1 MSERAMNGHSPS
13 PTESSLRL
21 EVDLDRIGWLVFD
34 RPDSSVNLLSA
45 SVLRRLDALVGEL
58 ESRIANGQLV
68 AVVVRSGKEGTF
80 IAGADVAEISGIA
93 SAGEARA
100 ASAEGQRI
108 FRRLERLRV
117 PTVACIDGTCL
128 GGGTELSLHCD
139 HRVATDRSST
149 RIGLP
154 EVRLGILPGFGGCV
168 KLPRL
173 IGIQKALG
181 LILGGRPVPAER
193 ARRLGLVDRV
203 LPHRALERAVREF
216 VEDAIAGRVPKAEP
230 RLAPR
235 DRLLERNPIGRRVV
249 FGLAR
254 RRVREETKGDYPAP
268 LRAIDVVERT
278 AGAGADEAYR
288 IESEALGELLVGDVS
303 RALVRVFL
311 LGQAAKKALPEDILS
326 LARPVEVA
334 AVIGAGVMGGAIAE
348 LAVAND
354 VRTLLKDIDREAL
367 EAGQRH
373 AADLLR
379 KAAKAR
385 VFTQE
390 EAGLKLALLTG
401 TLAYDGFGEVDLAI
415 EAVVER
421 MAVKQQ
427 VFRELEGV
435 VRPETVLATNTSSL
449 SVTEMG
455 TALGRPERLVGL
467 HFFNPVHR
475 MPLVEVIRAERTGE
489 AALATAF
496 RFALD
501 AGKTPVVV
509 ADSPGFLVNRL
520 LGPYLAEAGRL
531 IEEGVPIEAIDRA
544 LVAFGM
550 PMGPCRLLDEIG
562 FDVARHAGREMA
574 AAFGDRLAPSGVLD
588 RLIEEGRLGKKNG
601 RGFYRYE
608 DGRSKGVDPEVGA
621 AVPSGTRELPDER
634 IRSRCL
640 WSMVNEA
647 ARALEEEVVA
657 SADLLDLAMIMG
669 TGFPPFR
676 GGLLRWA
683 DGQGLAKIHEGLT
696 GLAGELGE
704 RFRPA
709 PLLTR
714 LAEQN
719 GTFTHSP

>member
-1 MSERAMNGHSPS
+1 MNGPS
-13 PTESSLRL
+13 PAPDDSSLRL
-21 EVDLDRIGWLVFD
+21 EVDRDRVGWLVFD
-34 RPDSSVNLLSA
+34 RPDASVNLLSSA
-45 SVLRRLDALVGEL
+45 VLRRLDALLAEL

-68 AVVVRSGKEGTF
+68 AVAVRSGKEATF
-80 IAGADVAEISGIA
+80 IAGADVSEISGVV
-93 SAGEARA
+93 SAEEARA

-117 PTVACIDGTCL
+117 PTVALIDGTCL

-139 HRVATDRSST
+139 YRAATDRTAT

-154 EVRLGILPGFGGCV
+154 EVRLGIVPGFGGCV

-173 IGIQKALG
+173 IGIQRALG
-181 LILGGRPVPAER
+181 LILGGKPVSAER
-193 ARRLGLVDRV
+193 AGRLGLVDRV
-203 LPHRALERAVREF
+203 LASHALDRALAEF
-216 VEDAIAGRVPKAEP
+216 VEDVLAGRVPKAEP
-230 RLAPR
+230 RLGLR
-235 DRLLERNPIGRRVV
+235 DRLLERTPPGRKLLFALTRKKVQS
-249 FGLAR
+249 
-254 RRVREETKGDYPAP
+254 ETKGFYPAP

-278 AGAGADEAYR
+278 TGAGPDDAYR
-288 IESEALGELLVGDVS
+288 IEAEALGELLAGEVS

-311 LGQAAKKALPEDILS
+311 ISQAAKKALPEEVLER
-326 LARPVEVA
+326 ARKVESA

-348 LAVAND
+348 LAVAGD
-354 VRTLLKDIDREAL
+354 VRTVLKDIEQEAL

-373 AADLLR
+373 AAELLR

-385 VFTQE
+385 VFTE
-390 EAGLKLALLTG
+390 EQAGLKLALLSG
-401 TLAYDGFGEVDLAI
+401 TLTYDGLEEVDLAI

-427 VFRELEGV
+427 VFRELEEAVG
-435 VRPETVLATNTSSL
+435 PEAVLATNTSSL

-455 TALGRPERLVGL
+455 TALERPERLVGL
-467 HFFNPVHR
+467 HFFNPVHK
-475 MPLVEVIRAERTGE
+475 MPLVEVIRAEKTDDST
-489 AALATAF
+489 LATAF

-509 ADSPGFLVNRL
+509 ADRPGFLVNRL
-520 LGPYLAEAGRL
+520 LGPYLGEAGRL
-531 IEEGVPIEAIDRA
+531 VEEGIAIDAIDAA
-544 LVAFGM
+544 LRAFGM

-574 AAFGDRLAPSGVLD
+574 ATLGDRLAPSGVLD
-588 RLIEEGRLGKKNG
+588 RLIDEGRLGRKNG
-601 RGFYRYE
+601 RGFYLYE
-608 DGRSKGVDPEVGA
+608 AGRAKGVDPEVAALFGAAGA
-621 AVPSGTRELPDER
+621 AVSDSR
-634 IRSRCL
+634 IRERCL

-647 ARALEEEVVA
+647 ARALEEEIVA

-683 DGQGLAKIHEGLT
+683 DEEGAARIHEGLT
-696 GLAGELGE
+696 GLAEELGE

-709 PLLTR
+709 PLLAR

-719 GTFTHSP
+719 GTFTHSL

>member
-1 MSERAMNGHSPS
+1 MNGSSPA
-13 PTESSLRL
+13 PAESSLRL

-34 RPDSSVNLLSA
+34 RPDSPVNLLSA
-45 SVLRRLDALVGEL
+45 SVLRRLDGLLAEL

-80 IAGADVAEISGIA
+80 IAGADVSEISGVLSGA
-93 SAGEARA
+93 EARA
-100 ASAEGQRI
+100 ASAAGQRI

-139 HRVATDRSST
+139 HRAATDRGST

-154 EVRLGILPGFGGCV
+154 EVRLGLVPGFGGCV

-181 LILGGRPVPAER
+181 LILGGKPVSAER

-203 LPHRALERAVREF
+203 LPHHALERALREL
-216 VEDAIAGRVPKAEP
+216 VADVIAGRVPRA
-230 RLAPR
+230 APDPGLR
-235 DRLLERNPIGRRVV
+235 DRLLERTPIGRRIV

-254 RRVREETKGDYPAP
+254 KRVRRETQGFYPAP

-278 AGAGADEAYR
+278 AGATADEAYR

-311 LGQAAKKALPEDILS
+311 LSQAAKRALPEEVLS

-348 LAVAND
+348 LAVAGD

-367 EAGQRH
+367 ETGQRH
-373 AADLLR
+373 AADLLH
-379 KAAKAR
+379 KAVKAR
-385 VFTQE
+385 VFTEE

-401 TLAYDGFGEVDLAI
+401 TLAYEGFGDVDLAI

-427 VFRELEGV
+427 VFRELEAAVG
-435 VRPETVLATNTSSL
+435 PDAVLATNTSSL

-455 TALGRPERLVGL
+455 TALDRPERLVGL

-475 MPLVEVIRAERTGE
+475 MPLVEVIRAQRTGDP
-489 AALATAF
+489 ALATAF

-509 ADSPGFLVNRL
+509 ADRPGFLVNRL
-520 LGPYLAEAGRL
+520 LGPYLGEAGRL
-531 IEEGVPIEAIDRA
+531 IEEGVPVESIDGA
-544 LVAFGM
+544 LTAFGM

-574 AAFGDRLAPSGVLD
+574 AAFGDRLAPAGVLD
-588 RLIEEGRLGKKNG
+588 RLIEEGRLGRKNG

-608 DGRSKGVDPEVGA
+608 DGRSKGADPEVSAMFG
-621 AVPSGTRELPDER
+621 SGPRDVAEER

-640 WSMVNEA
+640 WPMVNEA
-647 ARALEEEVVA
+647 SRALEEAVVA
-657 SADLLDLAMIMG
+657 SADLLDLAMVMG

-683 DGQGLAKIHEGLT
+683 DGEGLAGIHEGLT
-696 GLAGELGE
+696 RLATELGP

-709 PLLTR
+709 PLLAR

-719 GTFTHSP
+719 GTFTHSS